1 MFCTYV
7 LKSIKN
13 DKFYIGHTQNI
24 EKRLQ
29 EHNNNESKSTK
40 NKGPWVLIYT
50 KEFSTRSE
58 AMRFEISLKK
68 IKNKGYLL
76 KQIKNQ

>member
-13 DKFYIGHTQNI
+13 DRFYVGHTQNI

-40 NKGPWVLIYT
+40 NKGP
-50 KEFSTRSE
+50 
-58 AMRFEISLKK
+58 
-68 IKNKGYLL
+68 
-76 KQIKNQ
+76 